1 MAQDI
6 ARALDSEIERLESQ
20 LSALRAA
27 RTALAG
33 GNGRRRTAA
42 AGTGTRRKRRKLTEA
57 EKAAISK
64 RMKAAW
70 ARRKAAGKG

>member
-6 ARALDSEIERLESQ
+6 ASALDSEIVRLESQ
-20 LSALRAA
+20 LSALRSARSALGGIVRRGPAA
-27 RTALAG
+27 V
-33 GNGRRRTAA
+33 
-42 AGTGTRRKRRKLTEA
+42 RRKRRKLTAA

-70 ARRKAAGKG
+70 ARRKAAGKA

>member
-6 ARALDSEIERLESQ
+6 AQMLDSEIERLDSQ

-27 RTALAG
+27 RAALG
-33 GNGRRRTAA
+33 GAVRRA
-42 AGTGTRRKRRKLTEA
+42 AGPKRKRRKLTAA

-70 ARRKAAGKG
+70 ARRKAKASSN

>member
-6 ARALDSEIERLESQ
+6 AQILDSEINRLESQ
-20 LSALRAA
+20 LSALRSA
-27 RTALAG
+27 RTALG
-33 GNGRRRTAA
+33 GGGRGGARRAA
-42 AGTGTRRKRRKLTEA
+42 GTRRKRRKLTDA

-70 ARRKAAGKG
+70 ARRKAAKS

>member
-33 GNGRRRTAA
+33 GNGRRRGPAA
-42 AGTGTRRKRRKLTEA
+42 GTRRKRRKLTEA

>member
-6 ARALDSEIERLESQ
+6 GRVLDSEIERLESQ

-27 RTALAG
+27 RAALG
-33 GNGRRRTAA
+33 GGGIRRGAA
-42 AGTGTRRKRRKLTEA
+42 PGRRKRRKLTDA

-70 ARRKAAGKG
+70 ARRKATGKG